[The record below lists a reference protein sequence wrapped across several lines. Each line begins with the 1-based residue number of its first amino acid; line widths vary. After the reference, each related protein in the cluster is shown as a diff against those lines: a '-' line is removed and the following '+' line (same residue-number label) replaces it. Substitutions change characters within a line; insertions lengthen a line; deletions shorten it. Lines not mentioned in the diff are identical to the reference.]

1 MAAKKKASKKAV
13 KKAATKTSGAPKK
26 VGIAVREGGIGNVI
40 VAGIKAKKDNEAIL
54 KDVKKKFK
62 DAKTTSAC
70 VSWYRSKLNKQ

>member
-1 MAAKKKASKKAV
+1 MAAKKKAT
-13 KKAATKTSGAPKK
+13 KKAAKKSASAAPKK

-54 KDVKKKFK
+54 KDVKKKFPK
-62 DAKTTSAC
+62 AKTTSAC